1 MHLLQKLG
9 ATLAL
14 YRPFLL
20 IKSFFLCT
28 KIEHGC

>member
-14 YRPFLL
+14 YRPCLL
-20 IKSFFLCT
+20 IKSFYCAPR
-28 KIEHGC
+28 